1 MRLKEVVYTISPFET
16 TVLTGVFK
24 DVPQKLHKLWAEVR
38 AAALQLICSARHLPH
53 NSFVNSCGF

>member
-24 DVPQKLHKLWAEVR
+24 DVPGKLHKYWKEVR
-38 AAALQLICSARHLPH
+38 ECYGRTAGPNHGTCLWIHAVII
-53 NSFVNSCGF
+53 